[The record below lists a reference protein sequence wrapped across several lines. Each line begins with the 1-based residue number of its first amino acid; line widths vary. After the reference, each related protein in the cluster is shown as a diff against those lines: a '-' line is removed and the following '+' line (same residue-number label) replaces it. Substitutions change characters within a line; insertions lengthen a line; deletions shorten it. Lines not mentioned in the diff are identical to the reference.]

1 MEDTD
6 AKNRNPNAVMSDKNI
21 VSKQNCL
28 DNYDENDISE
38 VSNAPDANGN
48 IDKVLDATKE
58 YNSKSKSS
66 FFLPRSSTVETFIE
80 DVSDFAARDDKEQV
94 SKSLGKNINDLDFN
108 FL

>member
-1 MEDTD
+1 MEDTE
-6 AKNRNPNAVMSDKNI
+6 AKNRNPDAV

-38 VSNAPDANGN
+38 GPDTNGTN
-48 IDKVLDATKE
+48 IDKVLDAIKQ

-80 DVSDFAARDDKEQV
+80 DDSEFAARDVKQQV